1 MKKIKYILI
10 IFCLIFISPVF
21 ANNINTDERDFLRMK
36 FSPTENPV
44 TYQYFVDYAD
54 MLRSKIDFK
63 KMKPTWGM
71 EYRYKVHSDG
81 TISDLEPMPLNVP
94 YECTKIN
101 EYFENL
107 LLNNPPPP
115 YPENMEIGDVYVH
128 FYAELDLKTGT
139 DMYFLSNEE
148 GAYYSGNYISI
159 YLYKKC
165 LYHVIHGNFNYI
177 KFKLFG

>member
-10 IFCLIFISPVF
+10 VFSLIFISPVL
-21 ANNINTDERDFLRMK
+21 ANNINTDEMDFLRMK
-36 FSPTENPV
+36 FSPSENPV

-63 KMKPTWGM
+63 KMKPTWAM
-71 EYRYKVHSDG
+71 NYRYKVHSDG
-81 TISDLEPMPLNVP
+81 TISDLEPMIYNRP

-101 EYFENL
+101 EYFENI

-128 FYAELDLKTGT
+128 FHAELDLETKT
-139 DMYFLSNEE
+139 DIYYFREND
-148 GAYYSGNYISI
+148 GAFYYGNNVNIE
-159 YLYKKC
+159 LYKKS
-165 LYHVIHGNFNYI
+165 LRTILIDKIFY
-177 KFKLFG
+177 